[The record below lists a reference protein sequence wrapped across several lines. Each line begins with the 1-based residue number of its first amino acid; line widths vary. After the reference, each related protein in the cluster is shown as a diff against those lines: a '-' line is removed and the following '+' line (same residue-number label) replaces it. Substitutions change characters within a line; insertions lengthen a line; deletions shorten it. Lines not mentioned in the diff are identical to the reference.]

1 MMSSSPLYVEK
12 SSIMSFDKSTAV
24 LLVAISLML
33 VETFSGALRFYLDQ
47 AGISVLLYGPKVAC
61 LLLFMLELRG
71 LKASPGLWLCLP
83 ALLLSAAWGMLN
95 GAGLNNFAFAL
106 YGISPLLFGLACGD
120 QLIRHKRVFSWAIV
134 FCLGASLAG
143 IALDKYTSLPWKGY
157 SYSIGNVEL
166 TANMAWTSEEG
177 DRLAGFARVSSAL
190 AIIISI
196 FSLYLMAT
204 MRSTLLSL
212 AVLCVGLAGV
222 VLTTS
227 KAPVLALIGGA
238 AILLL
243 ARFRWTTRGAIV
255 TAVLAGMA
263 LPFVALMF
271 DFDPNK
277 ISAAGSLS
285 SLYDRLVN
293 TWPNVL
299 NILFDENR
307 GFTGAGFGLVGSSV
321 ASFPVMGAEM
331 FTVSDST
338 VVYLWLTFG
347 VAGIF
352 LYALHIPLF
361 FKLADSVTH
370 YGRAML
376 ATGFC
381 ICIVS
386 WTTDTLEVTLANL
399 FLGMAICHALGA
411 KSRVRAK
418 DPKPAALEPWS
429 HLPSLS

>member
-12 SSIMSFDKSTAV
+12 PSIMSFDKSTAV

-47 AGISVLLYGPKVAC
+47 AGISVLLYGPKIAC
-61 LLLFMLELRG
+61 LLLFTLELRS

-83 ALLLSAAWGMLN
+83 ALLLSAAWAMLN
-95 GAGLNNFAFAL
+95 GAGFNNFAFAM

-120 QLIRHKRVFSWAIV
+120 QLIRHKRALSWAIM
-134 FCLGASLAG
+134 FCLGASLVG

-157 SYSIGNVEL
+157 SYSIGSVEL
-166 TANMAWTSEEG
+166 TANMAWSADEA

-204 MRSTLLSL
+204 LRSMTLSL
-212 AVLCVGLAGV
+212 IVLGIGLAGV

-238 AILLL
+238 ALLML
-243 ARFRWTTRGAIV
+243 ARFRWTARGAIV
-255 TAVLAGMA
+255 VAVLAGMA
-263 LPFVALMF
+263 LPLAALIF
-271 DFDPNK
+271 DIDPNK
-277 ISAAGSLS
+277 VSASGSLS
-285 SLYDRLVN
+285 SLYDRMVN

-299 NILFDENR
+299 NILFDAGR
-307 GFTGAGFGLVGSSV
+307 GVTGTGFGLTGSAV
-321 ASFPVMGAEM
+321 ASFPVVGAQM

-347 VAGIF
+347 VIGLF
-352 LYALHIPLF
+352 LYAMHIPLF
-361 FKLADSVTH
+361 FRLADSTTH

-386 WTTDTLEVTLANL
+386 WTTDTVEVTLANL

-411 KSRVRAK
+411 RSRLRLNARQ
-418 DPKPAALEPWS
+418 PAAKTWNP
-429 HLPSLS
+429 LPRLS